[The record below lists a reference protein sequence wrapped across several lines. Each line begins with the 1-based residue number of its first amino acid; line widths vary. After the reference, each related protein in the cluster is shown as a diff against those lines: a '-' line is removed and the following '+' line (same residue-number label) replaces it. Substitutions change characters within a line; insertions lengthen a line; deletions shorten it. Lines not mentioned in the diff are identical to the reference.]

1 LKTKEK
7 RQLRRFCPKRH
18 DISHSSRFDKK
29 QENRKKKLIETSKDK
44 GKDAGTASLTA
55 TKKRRHE

>member
-1 LKTKEK
+1 M
-7 RQLRRFCPKRH
+7 RRFCPKRH

-44 GKDAGTASLTA
+44 GKDAGTASSTA